1 MQNTRSFASPAF
13 SHFDIG
19 GYQKQTAANVSD
31 KLSIYLSDAPHA
43 LPHAA
48 GFSSGLSDAPHALPH
63 AAGFSSGLS
72 DAPHAVPQAEP
83 AFAFSFHPAMF
94 ESAIIL
100 TSCDKFV
107 RLLPC
112 YRFILTGDSSLRKYA
127 Q

>member
-1 MQNTRSFASPAF
+1 MLAALVTFICNVPLKRKIFAHLLHLLFP
-13 SHFDIG
+13 ILIC

-31 KLSIYLSDAPHA
+31 KLSTYLSDAPHA

-48 GFSSGLSDAPHALPH
+48 GFSSR
-63 AAGFSSGLS
+63 LS

-94 ESAIIL
+94 ESAMIL